1 MPNVPSGDESLFQ
14 NYKCEV
20 NMNFST
26 KYFLIIFLL
35 FLGTSYVSAQQGY
48 GEIQG
53 TITDATTHEVMI
65 GVNVTLK
72 GTSLGSS
79 SDVYGK
85 YIINAIPPGSYSL
98 KVSYIGYLSKETT
111 VEVKMGS
118 TLELNFSLK
127 AQAIEGEE
135 VVITAQARGQHEAI
149 NQQLSSS
156 TITNIVSSEKIRELP
171 DQNAAAAIS
180 RLPGISLMNGDQVV
194 IRGIQAKLNTVLING
209 IQLPS
214 TDMNDRS
221 TNLGFI
227 SSNMLSGIEV
237 IKALTPDLDAN
248 AIGGVVNL
256 KLREAPSDLH
266 FDVLTQGNYNAQDH
280 TADNYKF
287 WASISDRFLDNKLG
301 VFIQGNADRSDVGDD
316 KAEASYGINAINTT
330 TYGLAPYMMNGFTFT
345 DQQNLI
351 TNAGGSII
359 LDYILPHGKVILQ
372 NTYAHNISD
381 NTSYINQLHF
391 EKVELDYSIFR
402 DKYEKD
408 LMINALQTEYNFGDV
423 KAEFNLS
430 HSFSNK
436 KTDNRYG
443 DPGNFFGFNNV
454 VKNHPY
460 GVDSAGSAISYYGE
474 RPFLTPE
481 DVYNIPID
489 PTDPDSAQVGGWVV
503 TRAETFKQHLYNSSL
518 DFTVPVSFSEDFS
531 SKFKIG
537 GKFTRSTRSNDVE
550 ASFEG
555 AGADDY
561 YANVKNFFPG
571 KVLGVNNKLLFSDL
585 WNHNYTRGQYFL
597 EGAYPFKYAIDK
609 DLMDR
614 FMAQSR
620 VTWLNARNLPS
631 SVRDDFDGVETF
643 SAGYI
648 MGTFNI
654 GTQLSLIAGGRF
666 EHYNMDYHAVF
677 VYVTHAVYGYGKVF
691 DTLNTVNRNDDQFFP
706 NAQLR
711 YKFTDWLDLR
721 LAYTTAISRP
731 DFHAILPNTYYEE
744 HNGGEAGNTK
754 LKPAS
759 STNYDAYLSFY
770 NNDIGLF
777 TVGGFYKEIKNVFYQ
792 ADFYYQNLKY
802 FNLSFPDSSV
812 FKALQAPA
820 PGPSEKITTFLNNP
834 HPAYIRGIELEWQTN
849 FWYLPKPLNA
859 LVLNINYTRAWSD
872 MDYQQIINQPV
883 SYQDGR
889 FTRYHY
895 NTTDTVRNAR
905 LIYQGD
911 NILNIALGVDY
922 KGFSGRISF
931 NMQGNVITSV
941 GSRPEDDQFTGNIY
955 KWDFTLQQKLPI
967 DGLSIALNGI
977 NIFHNPI
984 YTYQKFRKADGGPIL
999 DNLESTDYSPRIFEL
1014 NLRYSF

>member
-1 MPNVPSGDESLFQ
+1 MD
-14 NYKCEV
+14 K
-20 NMNFST
+20 ST
-26 KYFLIIFLL
+26 ILITRIAASAIFL
-35 FLGTSYVSAQQGY
+35 FLLIPSLLNAQTGS
-48 GEIQG
+48 
-53 TITDATTHEVMI
+53 
-65 GVNVTLK
+65 LK
-72 GTSLGSS
+72 GHVFDKYTNEPLIGASVILEKTSLGSAVDRDGNYLIHS
-79 SDVYGK
+79 
-85 YIINAIPPGSYSL
+85 IPSGRYSV
-98 KVSYIGYLSKETT
+98 KVSYIGYISASKEINIVRDGASEESFLLEPQALTGET
-111 VEVKMGS
+111 VTV
-118 TLELNFSLK
+118 L
-127 AQAIEGEE
+127 
-135 VVITAQARGQHEAI
+135 AQARGQHEAI

-171 DQNAAAAIS
+171 DQSAAAAIS

-256 KLREAPSDLH
+256 KLKEAPNDLH
-266 FDVLTQGNYNAQDH
+266 FDVLTQGNYNSQNH

-287 WASISDRFLDNKLG
+287 WASISDRFFDNKFG

-316 KAEASYGINAINTT
+316 NAAASYGLFQDEK
-330 TYGLAPYMMNGFTFT
+330 YGEAPYQMNSFTFT
-345 DQQNLI
+345 QQQNII
-351 TNAGGSII
+351 TNTGGSII
-359 LDYILPHGKVILQ
+359 LDYILPHGKIILQ

-381 NTSYINQLHF
+381 DASFIDQLHF
-391 EKVELDYSIFR
+391 DATDLTYSLFR
-402 DKYEKD
+402 NKFNKD
-408 LMINALQTEYNFGDV
+408 LMINALQTEYNFGDI
-423 KAEFNLS
+423 KAELNLS

-436 KTDNRYG
+436 NTDIRYG
-443 DPGNFFGFNNV
+443 DPGNFFGFHNTDQ
-454 VKNHPY
+454 NHPY
-460 GVDSAGSAISYYGE
+460 GVDANGKTITYNSQ
-474 RPFLTPE
+474 RQTLTPE

-489 PTDPDSAQVGGWVV
+489 PTDPLDARVAGWVV

-561 YANVKNFFPG
+561 YANVRTFFPG
-571 KVLGVNNKLLFSDL
+571 DTLGVNNPVLFSNL
-585 WNHNYTRGQYFL
+585 QNYNYTQGQYFL
-597 EGAYPFKYAIDK
+597 ESKYRFKYAIDK
-609 DLMDR
+609 DRMDA
-614 FMAQSR
+614 FMIQGK
-620 VTWLNARNLPS
+620 TGWLNARNFPA
-631 SVRDDFDGVETF
+631 SVRDDFDGVEMF

-677 VYVTHAVYGYGKVF
+677 VYVTHVVYGYGKEY

-744 HNGGEAGNTK
+744 GNGGEAGNTK

-777 TVGGFYKEIKNVFYQ
+777 TVGGFYKKMENVFYQ
-792 ADFYYQNLKY
+792 ADLYYQNLKY

-812 FKALQAPA
+812 FKALGAPA

-834 HPAYIRGIELEWQTN
+834 HPAYIRGIEIEWQTN
-849 FWYLPKPLNA
+849 FWYLPQPLNA
-859 LVLNINYTRAWSD
+859 LVLNINYTRVWSD
-872 MDYQQIINQPV
+872 MDYQQIINQSVP
-883 SYQDGR
+883 YQDGR

-895 NTTDTVRNAR
+895 ITTDTIRNAR

-911 NILNIALGVDY
+911 NVLNIALGVDY

-931 NMQGNVITSV
+931 NLQGNVITSV
-941 GSRPEDDQFTGNIY
+941 GSRPEEDQFTGNIY
-955 KWDFTLQQKLPI
+955 KWDFTLQQKLPVE
-967 DGLSIALNGI
+967 GLSIALNGI

-984 YTYQKFRKADGGPIL
+984 YTYQKFRRAVGGPIL
-999 DNLESTDYSPRIFEL
+999 DNLESTDYSPSIYEL

>member
-1 MPNVPSGDESLFQ
+1 MD
-14 NYKCEV
+14 KR
-20 NMNFST
+20 T
-26 KYFLIIFLL
+26 ILITRIAASAIFL
-35 FLGTSYVSAQQGY
+35 FLLIPSLLNAQTGS
-48 GEIQG
+48 
-53 TITDATTHEVMI
+53 
-65 GVNVTLK
+65 LK
-72 GTSLGSS
+72 GHVFDKYTNEPLIGASVILEKTSLGSAVDRDGNYLIHS
-79 SDVYGK
+79 
-85 YIINAIPPGSYSL
+85 IPSGRYSV
-98 KVSYIGYLSKETT
+98 KVSYIGYISASKEINI
-111 VEVKMGS
+111 VRDG
-118 TLELNFSLK
+118 TLEESFLLEP
-127 AQAIEGEE
+127 QALTGET
-135 VVITAQARGQHEAI
+135 VTVLAQARGQHEAI

-171 DQNAAAAIS
+171 DQSAAAAIS

-248 AIGGVVNL
+248 AIGGIVNL

-266 FDVLTQGNYNAQDH
+266 FDVLTQGNYNSQNH
-280 TADNYKF
+280 TTDNYKF

-316 KAEASYGINAINTT
+316 KAEASYGISQNLP
-330 TYGLAPYMMNGFTFT
+330 YGQAPYQMNSFTFT
-345 DQQNLI
+345 QQQNII
-351 TNAGGSII
+351 TNTGGSII
-359 LDYILPHGKVILQ
+359 LDYILPHGKIILQ

-381 NTSYINQLHF
+381 DASFIDQLHF
-391 EKVELDYSIFR
+391 DATDLTYSIFR
-402 DKYEKD
+402 DKYNKD
-408 LMINALQTEYNFGDV
+408 LMINALQTEYNFGDI
-423 KAEFNLS
+423 KAELNLS

-436 KTDNRYG
+436 NTDIRYG
-443 DPGNFFGFNNV
+443 DPGNFFGFHNTDQ
-454 VKNHPY
+454 NHPY
-460 GVDSAGSAISYYGE
+460 GVDANGKTITYNSQ
-474 RPFLTPE
+474 RQTLTPE

-489 PTDPDSAQVGGWVV
+489 PTDPLDARVAGWVV

-537 GKFTRSTRSNDVE
+537 VKFTRSTRSNDVE

-561 YANVKNFFPG
+561 YANVRNFFPG
-571 KVLGVNNKLLFSDL
+571 KVLGVNNPVLFSDQQ
-585 WNHNYTRGQYFL
+585 NYNYTQGKYFL
-597 EGAYPFKYAIDK
+597 DGAYPFKYAIDK
-609 DLMDR
+609 DRMDA
-614 FMAQSR
+614 FMIQGK
-620 VTWLNARNLPS
+620 TGWLNARNKPS
-631 SVRDDFDGVETF
+631 SERDDFDGAEMF

-666 EHYNMDYHAVF
+666 EHYNMDYHAKF
-677 VYVTHAVYGYGKVF
+677 VYVTHAVYGYANVY
-691 DTLNTVNRNDDQFFP
+691 DTLNTVDRNDDQFFP

-721 LAYTTAISRP
+721 VAYTTTISRP
-731 DFHAILPNTYYEE
+731 DYRAILPNTYYEPG
-744 HNGGEAGNTK
+744 NGGEAGNAK

-770 NNDIGLF
+770 NNEIGLF
-777 TVGGFYKEIKNVFYQ
+777 TIGGFYKKIENVFYQ
-792 ADFYYQNLKY
+792 TNIYYKNLSSY
-802 FNLSFPDSSV
+802 NVSFPDSATFNSLGV
-812 FKALQAPA
+812 GA
-820 PGPSEKITTFLNNP
+820 PGQSEQITTFVNNP
-834 HPAYIRGIELEWQTN
+834 HPASIKGIELEWQTN
-849 FWYLPKPLNA
+849 FWYLPQPLNA
-859 LVLNINYTRAWSD
+859 LVLNINYTRVWSD
-872 MDYQQIINQPV
+872 MDYQQIRNIDVP
-883 SYQDGR
+883 YQQGR
-889 FTRYHY
+889 FTFHNYISI
-895 NTTDTVRNAR
+895 DTVRNAR

-967 DGLSIALNGI
+967 TGLSIALNGI

-984 YTYQKFRKADGGPIL
+984 YTYQKFRRISGGPIL

-1014 NLRYSF
+1014 NLRYSI